1 MARDSLEAALNGPNS
16 RIVHI
21 VDDDDAVRDSMR
33 VFLES
38 FGMSVRDY
46 ASAHDFLGAD
56 GADDKGCLVLDL
68 HMPGMN
74 GLELLEML
82 RGRGSDVPAIVV
94 TGRGD
99 PVLKERARRAG
110 ALVLLDKPVD
120 ESVLLS
126 AIDRAFVQA
135 P

>member
-1 MARDSLEAALNGPNS
+1 LEPAVTHANS

-33 VFLES
+33 AFLES
-38 FGMSVRDY
+38 FGMAVRDY
-46 ASAHDFLGAD
+46 ASAHDFLGTD
-56 GADDKGCLVLDL
+56 GAGDEGCLVLDL

-82 RGRGSDVPAIVV
+82 RDRGSELPAIVV

-99 PVLKERARRAG
+99 PMLKERARRAG
-110 ALVLLDKPVD
+110 ALALLDKPVD
-120 ESVLLS
+120 EGVLLS
-126 AIDRAFVQA
+126 TIDRAFVQA
-135 P
+135 AP